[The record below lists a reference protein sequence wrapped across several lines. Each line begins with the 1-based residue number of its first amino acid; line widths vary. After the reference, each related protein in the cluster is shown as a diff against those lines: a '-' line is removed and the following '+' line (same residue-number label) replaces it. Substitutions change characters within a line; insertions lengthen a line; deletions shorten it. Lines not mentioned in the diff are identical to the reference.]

1 MKTVL
6 LILSAAMVGGV
17 FAADSTP
24 TAFSKERYDE
34 TRGKSPF
41 AEETLRPVVG
51 GPEREIDNWV
61 LTGMGELD
69 DGRTWVAVRK
79 VGADRSMTFTG
90 SEPNDQ
96 GISIVKVN
104 WGAEWKDSS
113 VVLRQKGEESE
124 IKFSKDSQPVVMT
137 SEKNKRTIQLPP
149 PTQPQ
154 TRPQNQP
161 QVQPQTQPQRAAG
174 GAPAGARQRERGGSA
189 R

>member
-6 LILSAAMVGGV
+6 FLVTAAMAGCA
-17 FAADSTP
+17 FAADPTP

-41 AEETLRPVVG
+41 AEETRRPIVD
-51 GPEREIDNWV
+51 GPERVIDNWV
-61 LTGMGELD
+61 ITGMGELD

-90 SEPNDQ
+90 NEPNDQ
-96 GISIVKVN
+96 GISIARVN

-113 VVLRQKGEESE
+113 VVLRQKDEESE
-124 IKFSKDSQPVVMT
+124 VKFAKDSQPVTIT
-137 SEKNKRTIQLPP
+137 SEKNKRTIQEPP
-149 PTQPQ
+149 NNRIQ
-154 TRPQNQP
+154 RPKGEAQNP
-161 QVQPQTQPQRAAG
+161 I
-174 GAPAGARQRERGGSA
+174 PATGTRQRERTAPG

>member
-6 LILSAAMVGGV
+6 FLVTAAMAGCAC
-17 FAADSTP
+17 AADPIP

-41 AEETLRPVVG
+41 AEETPRLIVD
-51 GPEREIDNWV
+51 GPERVIDNWV
-61 LTGMGELD
+61 ITGMGELD

-90 SEPNDQ
+90 NEPNDQ
-96 GISIVKVN
+96 GISIARVN

-124 IKFSKDSQPVVMT
+124 VKFAKDSQPVSIV
-137 SEKNKRTIQLPP
+137 SDKNKRTVQEPP
-149 PTQPQ
+149 LGRMQRPKGETQNPTP
-154 TRPQNQP
+154 T
-161 QVQPQTQPQRAAG
+161 G
-174 GAPAGARQRERGGSA
+174 GTRQRERSTPGK
-189 R
+189 